1 MSRTPDSFEMEPVLE
16 PDDAYTATPDD
27 LGVGPDGA
35 EPIPPEPTF
44 E

>member
-1 MSRTPDSFEMEPVLE
+1 MTDAFEAEPIAN
-16 PDDAYTATPDD
+16 PDDAYTATPEDT
-27 LGVGPDGA
+27 GTGPDST